1 MTELSQSTSN
11 DPGPSLEPKNSVPA
25 TSSMLPIQSKSSTH
39 SETRRNLQSNR
50 CAGSSHQ
57 GHSSQSVIANQSTSA
72 YGHESDDDASCH
84 EVKVANEVIYVSS
97 ESDDDEGNFKSNPSN
112 NDIIRYCSICK
123 DHKKFD
129 HDCSLYNKEFST
141 CLVPNCNILSRS
153 VRDFDPHYR
162 QHIGFTAREWIC
174 RRCYR
179 ENKKSERDA
188 NGRHICCHTVNVF
201 KCYTCGLV
209 LNSMAEFAN
218 HKLKKHNGRLINS
231 AGNFLCLYCEKS
243 SPDMMKI
250 DEHIKQNHYKKN
262 GNVKENA
269 VEYGIKHREPKVPE
283 TTVIMNDRNVAKKNI
298 NFGQENVNKFEYSYK
313 HVFFTCLKPSCN
325 LIFQYFPNFK
335 FHHRE
340 HFKTGNK
347 VMCWQC
353 CSPFNTVAD
362 LRFHQVKGN
371 CRTPGMFNCFQCPEA
386 FDDIEHLSIHKYIVH
401 NGQLV
406 IQKKGQKTVI
416 CPSCKLHVGVN
427 GFKNHLIQCYSNKS
441 YSSTKSKPVPQF
453 IKKTKQFKSN
463 KCGICGKICLTRAA
477 LSSHIKVHNPNRA
490 TKLMK
495 KRSNVGTYKEDN
507 SGHSSLSQDNCET
520 DFTNLNSDNMC
531 GVVEVSSTTNTSYN
545 NDVQRFVKYDE
556 FPFDNGVYSC
566 IQCPRKF
573 NTKMGLAK
581 HWPFCKPKKIV
592 YTNRANKILSKNYY
606 CTDCKEYFTRAGFG
620 THYKNIHGKKLA
632 LKRCK
637 RYSCTKCPSKFLY
650 KVALSMHY
658 QHMHGELKT
667 SVQHAPNDTSKPV
680 DPVKLPVVSET
691 TSLATDY
698 TDESMEQNEENCD
711 QTIKEEINNTM
722 SQSADD
728 QWEEGG
734 GLENYNSIPE
744 DTLVNTKIN
753 EEMIN
758 VDDSYE
764 DISILPSEILSIELN
779 DNEMVVEQLD
789 HESTMEVE
797 NTNALKENN
806 VTKELEKNNELVGND
821 ETNSTKKNCTIEV
834 ITANNGEDNLI
845 IVKKEFI
852 QNNVDERM
860 EVSGVQNTNQIV
872 NKPDKVDQEH
882 NLLVS
887 KEEILGTKGLNSNL
901 VSDVK

>member
-1 MTELSQSTSN
+1 MIEPSQSTSN
-11 DPGPSLEPKNSVPA
+11 DPGPSLDPKNSVVPT
-25 TSSMLPIQSKSSTH
+25 TSSMLPIQSKSSAH
-39 SETRRNLQSNR
+39 SENRQILLSNC

-57 GHSSQSVIANQSTSA
+57 GQSSQSVIANQSTNA
-72 YGHESDDDASCH
+72 YDHESDDDASCH

-97 ESDDDEGNFKSNPSN
+97 DSDDDEGNFKSNPSR

-123 DHKKFD
+123 DNKKFD

-174 RRCYR
+174 RCCYK
-179 ENKKSERDA
+179 ENKKNERDA
-188 NGRHICCHTVNVF
+188 NGRHICRPAVNAF

-209 LNSMAEFAN
+209 LNNMAEFAN

-231 AGNFLCLYCEKS
+231 SGNFLCLYCEKS

-250 DEHIKQNHYKKN
+250 DEHIKQYHYKKK
-262 GNVKENA
+262 GNVQENT
-269 VEYGIKHREPKVPE
+269 VEYGIKHKEPKVPE
-283 TTVIMNDRNVAKKNI
+283 TTVLMNDKNVAKKNI
-298 NFGQENVNKFEYSYK
+298 SFGQENMNKFEYSYK

-335 FHHRE
+335 FHHRQ

-362 LRFHQVKGN
+362 LRLHQVKGN

-386 FDDIEHLSIHKYIVH
+386 FDDIERLSIHKYIVH
-401 NGQLV
+401 NGQLI
-406 IQKKGQKTVI
+406 IQKKGQKTIV
-416 CPSCKLHVGVN
+416 CPSCKSHVIVDS
-427 GFKNHLIQCYSNKS
+427 FKSHLIQCYSNKTN
-441 YSSTKSKPVPQF
+441 SSTKSKPVPQL
-453 IKKTKQFKSN
+453 INKKSKKFNSN

-490 TKLMK
+490 TKMIK
-495 KRSNVGTYKEDN
+495 KRFNEEACIEVN
-507 SGHSSLSQDNCET
+507 SGNSSLSQDGCET

-531 GVVEVSSTTNTSYN
+531 SVVEVSSTTNTNYN

-556 FPFDNGVYSC
+556 FPFVNGVYSC

-592 YTNRANKILSKNYY
+592 YTNRANKILPNNYY
-606 CTDCKEYFTRAGFG
+606 CTDCKEYFTRVGFG
-620 THYKNIHGKKLA
+620 SHYKNIHGKKLA

-637 RYSCTKCPSKFLY
+637 RFSCTKCSSKFLY
-650 KVALSMHY
+650 KVALAMHY
-658 QHMHGELKT
+658 QHMHDELKT
-667 SVQHAPNDTSKPV
+667 SVNHAPSDTSKPV

-698 TDESMEQNEENCD
+698 TGESMEQNEENCNE
-711 QTIKEEINNTM
+711 TIKEEINNTM
-722 SQSADD
+722 SQSAD
-728 QWEEGG
+728 QWEEDG
-734 GLENYNSIPE
+734 GLENCNNILE
-744 DTLVNTKIN
+744 DTLVNSGIS

-758 VDDSYE
+758 VDGIYE

-779 DNEMVVEQLD
+779 DNVMVVERPD

-797 NTNALKENN
+797 NTNVLKENN
-806 VTKELEKNNELVGND
+806 VTEELEKNNEFVEND
-821 ETNSTKKNCTIEV
+821 EANGTEKNCTNEV
-834 ITANNGEDNLI
+834 ITANNEEDNLI

-860 EVSGVQNTNQIV
+860 EVSGVQNANEIV
-872 NKPDKVDQEH
+872 NKPDKVNQEH
-882 NLLVS
+882 KLLVS
-887 KEEILGTKGLNSNL
+887 KEEIHGTNGLNGNL
-901 VSDVK
+901 VM